1 MELRVTLRSLPEIE
15 THMLNAAAAFNRI
28 REQYQWAVNYAL
40 SPTKGNG
47 QGSGQIAYSDPAGGV
62 VADEQKIEIRTFLEE
77 FDDAVQRADTELTR
91 IRKALDRRLGPEDP
105 RKPRGT
111 WPRSV
116 GKTELDRLKQ
126 ARDRRRIRSEHY
138 GS

>member
-1 MELRVTLRSLPEIE
+1 MTLRSLPEIH

-28 REQYQWAVNYAL
+28 QEQYQWAVNFAL
-40 SPTKGNG
+40 SPTKANG
-47 QGSGQIAYSDPAGGV
+47 QGSGQIAYSNPTLGIVSDDRKA
-62 VADEQKIEIRTFLEE
+62 EIRSLLEA
-77 FDDAVQRADTELTR
+77 FDDAVQHADTELTR
-91 IRKALDRRLGPEDP
+91 IRKALDKKLGPEDP

-111 WPRSV
+111 FPRSV
-116 GKTELDRLKQ
+116 GKTELDRLKE

>member
-1 MELRVTLRSLPEIE
+1 MLATMHEIK
-15 THMLNAAAAFNRI
+15 THMANAVVAYGRI
-28 REQYQWAVNYAL
+28 REQYQWAVNFAL
-40 SPTKGNG
+40 SPTKADG

-62 VADEQKIEIRTFLEE
+62 ITDDRKAEVRKLLEE

-111 WPRSV
+111 FPRSV
-116 GKTELDRLKQ
+116 GKTELDKLKQ

-138 GS
+138 GA

>member
-1 MELRVTLRSLPEIE
+1 MTLRSLAEIQ
-15 THMLNAAAAFNRI
+15 THMLNAASAFVRI
-28 REQYQWAVNYAL
+28 QEQYQWAVNYSHA
-40 SPTKGNG
+40 PTKANG
-47 QGSGQIAYSDPAGGV
+47 QGSGQIAYSNPVLGV
-62 VADEQKIEIRTFLEE
+62 VSDEQKAEVRELLSA

-91 IRKALDRRLGPEDP
+91 IRKGLDRRLGPEDP

-111 WPRSV
+111 FPRSV

-126 ARDRRRIRSEHY
+126 ARERRRIRSEHY

>member
-1 MELRVTLRSLPEIE
+1 VTLRDLAEIQN
-15 THMLNAAAAFNRI
+15 HMANAATAYVRI
-28 REQYQWAVNYAL
+28 QEQYPWAVNFAL
-40 SPTKGNG
+40 TPTKANG
-47 QGSGQIAYSDPAGGV
+47 QGSGQIAYSNPVLGV
-62 VADEQKIEIRTFLEE
+62 VSDEQKAEVRELLSA

-91 IRKALDRRLGPEDP
+91 IRKGLDRRLGPEDP

-111 WPRSV
+111 FPRSV

-126 ARDRRRIRSEHY
+126 DRERRRIRSEHY